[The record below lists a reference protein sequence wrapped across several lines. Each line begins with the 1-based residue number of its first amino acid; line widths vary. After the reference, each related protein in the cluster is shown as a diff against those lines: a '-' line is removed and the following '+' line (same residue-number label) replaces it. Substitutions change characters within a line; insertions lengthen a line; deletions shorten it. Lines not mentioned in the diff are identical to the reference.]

1 MSNSEMEKSS
11 KPNGKVLAGEVISC
25 GMEKTIVV
33 KVNRTYKHPLLGK
46 TVTKFKKYKAHDENS
61 VAKLGDWVEIVES
74 RPISKTKHMFLS
86 EVLRK
91 AR

>member
-1 MSNSEMEKSS
+1 MSNSEMDKSS
-11 KPNGKVLAGEVISC
+11 KPKGKALSGEVVSC
-25 GMEKTIVV
+25 GMDKTIVV

-46 TVTKFKKYKAHDENS
+46 TLTKFKKYKAHDENS
-61 VAKLGDWVEIVES
+61 VAELGDWVEIVEC
-74 RPISKTKHMFLS
+74 RPISKTKHMSLS